1 MALNTTNIAIFQ
13 NMKDFKISECIF
25 YKIERKMLWIYL
37 ITLVRTTYNRMMMGI
52 INNNHNYI
60 EQCHY
65 YIRIL

>member
-1 MALNTTNIAIFQ
+1 MALNTINIAVFQ
-13 NMKDFKISECIF
+13 NMKDCKISECIF

-37 ITLVRTTYNRMMMGI
+37 ITLVKTTHNRMMVGI

-60 EQCHY
+60 EQSHY